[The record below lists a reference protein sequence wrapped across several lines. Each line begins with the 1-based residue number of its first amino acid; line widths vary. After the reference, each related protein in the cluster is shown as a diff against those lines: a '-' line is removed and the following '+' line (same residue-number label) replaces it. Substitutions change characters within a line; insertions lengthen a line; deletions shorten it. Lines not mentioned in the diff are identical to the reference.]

1 MNESILEQLD
11 SQIKAMRELRRK
23 EQKKANAEQQ
33 KATDQKCKTL
43 VQQEDQYMNIL
54 SYIQE
59 NLGFVCSAE
68 LVAGLRTFFHKLES
82 AVCYGDAEKEAVSQA
97 TDMFKGVQN
106 ETKKVWAKHFDALT
120 RKTRGTL
127 EIVRSIDPEKVMKC
141 LKLIQDA
148 EVWTMEKEVFER
160 LRQALDGAEALIQGL
175 GLDSNITDF
184 LSKMAHGQATL
195 KDLNED
201 IIAWLRKGN
210 FEYRVKLSFR

>member
-1 MNESILEQLD
+1 M
-11 SQIKAMRELRRK
+11 
-23 EQKKANAEQQ
+23 
-33 KATDQKCKTL
+33 
-43 VQQEDQYMNIL
+43 
-54 SYIQE
+54 
-59 NLGFVCSAE
+59 
-68 LVAGLRTFFHKLES
+68 
-82 AVCYGDAEKEAVSQA
+82 
-97 TDMFKGVQN
+97 
-106 ETKKVWAKHFDALT
+106 WAKHFDALT
-120 RKTRGTL
+120 KKTRGTL

-141 LKLIQDA
+141 LMLIQDA
-148 EVWTMEKEVFER
+148 EVWTMEKMVLER